1 MELPN
6 SISKMKEQIIK
17 LELTRE
23 QWTWVQVALLEAQIS
38 ASEQKRLRDADRYW
52 LAYNLVGQQKRRAIL

>member
-1 MELPN
+1 
-6 SISKMKEQIIK
+6 MKEQIIK

-38 ASEQKRLRDADRYW
+38 ASEQKRVKDADRYW